1 MLFTR
6 IHFFYVYKVRN
17 VAIADT
23 SASAS
28 GMQLQCQSLRAS
40 LGSICRSVYSYNVPL
55 HLISLTQNE
64 LQGSHHY
71 SDVVDCLYDVEWID
85 G

>member
-1 MLFTR
+1 M
-6 IHFFYVYKVRN
+6 
-17 VAIADT
+17 
-23 SASAS
+23 
-28 GMQLQCQSLRAS
+28 
-40 LGSICRSVYSYNVPL
+40 YSYNVPL